1 MKGKKHLLFDADNT
15 LYDFGATEKT
25 ALERLFAEY
34 SLPETLL
41 PLYHEGNR
49 RCWEMYE
56 HGEITL
62 EELETKR
69 FRLFFDAAGI
79 DADPEKAGLE
89 YSEYL
94 GEAGIMIPGAVSFL
108 SELQGRYTLS
118 LITNGIAKVQRE
130 RIKRTDTGKFFSNIF
145 ISQEI
150 GYAKPDRRFF
160 GFVLR
165 ALSAEKEECLVI
177 GDSLT
182 SDIKGAADSGIDSV
196 FISFS
201 GKTSDE
207 AAYSVKSYAELSAL
221 LLDKE

>member
-1 MKGKKHLLFDADNT
+1 MKGKKYLLFDADNT
-15 LYDFGATEKT
+15 LYDFNASEAA
-25 ALERLFAEY
+25 ALRRMFSQY
-34 SLPETLL
+34 GIDISLL
-41 PLYHEGNR
+41 PIYHEENLK
-49 RCWEMYE
+49 CWFLYE
-56 HGEITL
+56 HGQMTLDTL
-62 EELETKR
+62 ETER
-69 FRLFFDAAGI
+69 FRRFLQRIGN
-79 DADPEKAGLE
+79 DADPE
-89 YSEYL
+89 
-94 GEAGIMIPGAVSFL
+94 EAGNSYSGFLAEEGIMLPGALELLGS
-108 SELQGRYTLS
+108 LQGRYSLS
-118 LITNGIAKVQRE
+118 IITNGIARIQHE
-130 RIKRTDTGKFFSNIF
+130 RFRRTDTEKYFDRIF